1 MSWTRV
7 AALALLV
14 GCGTEEVDTDVE
26 TTETDTE
33 TDTETT
39 ETIDT
44 ALAMM
49 GYLGEVAVDTD
60 AATYS
65 GTETYYVT
73 SIAQGNEL
81 CKYVYQVNQTGGMV
95 WPACADP
102 EGNACEF
109 GFEVDF
115 TGGAET
121 VGDCDLFFGTLST
134 SWDGSAGYGYIE
146 DYFFDG
152 YSYGPSLMYYF
163 QKYNTSTT
171 TPSSTYY
178 YGWGGVDVESDGG
191 YVSWDPATGAFKYD
205 WVSDTIS
212 YFP

>member
-1 MSWTRV
+1 MRGTSGLLLC
-7 AALALLV
+7 ALV
-14 GCGTEEVDTDVE
+14 GCGGDSETTSQ
-26 TTETDTE
+26 TTETTDTD
-33 TDTETT
+33 TTETT

-44 ALAMM
+44 ALAVM
-49 GYLGEVAVDTD
+49 GYKGDAMVDTD
-60 AATYS
+60 AGTYA

-73 SIAQGNEL
+73 SIAKGTEL
-81 CKYVYQVNQTGGMV
+81 CAFVYQVNANGGAT
-95 WPACADP
+95 WPPCADP
-102 EGNACEF
+102 EGNVCEF

-115 TGGAET
+115 TDGAET
-121 VGDCDLFFGTLST
+121 AGDCGSFFGTLST
-134 SWDGSAGYGYIE
+134 SWDGPAGYGYIE
-146 DYFFDG
+146 DYVWEG

-163 QKYNTSTT
+163 QSYYTSTT

-191 YVSWDPATGAFKYD
+191 YVNWDPTSGAFTYD